1 MPVADRFTVVDEVA
15 CDPRTAR
22 VYEHGW
28 DSGSPA
34 GLIPASRRTR
44 FHGAGLLAVEAWP
57 GGPARLW
64 SAPRPAAEV
73 PSIHACLL
81 PGRRGA
87 RLVVRADGQVDA
99 GDHPDLVR
107 ACTRWAESVAAL
119 AGVAATPSLAP
130 MWCARRGPAAEAGL
144 AADLDGLGRLG
155 LPAGMVL
162 VGGGA
167 PPARTARLVAMVRGA
182 GRAAGVRLAPFLA
195 DPDGRLATRHPDWLV
210 GGAVADGGARV
221 LDVTHP
227 SAAAHLRARV
237 AELAAAGAGLLALDR
252 LDAGALPGRR
262 HADASVLAAYR
273 EGLRLVREAAGPGI
287 ILLGRDAP
295 LLPSVGLVDA
305 MRVAPLVGNPDGP
318 ALQRALRHARA
329 RGFQHARLW
338 VGTPGRVLLR
348 PGDHR
353 STRWVAH
360 AVASG
365 GLAAAGGDLAALDQA
380 GVDLLRVLLRP
391 SSPRPVRWSPAG

>member
-1 MPVADRFTVVDEVA
+1 VAGRFTVVDEVA

-34 GLIPASRRTR
+34 GLVSASRRTR
-44 FHGAGLLAVEAWP
+44 FQGAGLLAVEAWP

-64 SAPRPAAEV
+64 AAPRPAAEV
-73 PSIHACLL
+73 PSIRACLL

-87 RLVVRADGQVDA
+87 RLVVRADGEVDA

-107 ACTRWAESVAAL
+107 ACTRWAEGVAAL

-130 MWCARRGPAAEAGL
+130 MWCARRGPDAEAGL
-144 AADLDGLGRLG
+144 AGDLEGLGRLG

-167 PPARTARLVAMVRGA
+167 PPARAARLVAMVRRA

-195 DPDGRLATRHPDWLV
+195 GPGLASHHPDWLV
-210 GGAVADGGARV
+210 GGAVADGGARI

-227 SAAAHLRARV
+227 AAAAHLRARV
-237 AELAAAGAGLLALDR
+237 AELAAAGADLLALDR
-252 LDAGALPGRR
+252 LDVGARPGRR
-262 HADASVLAAYR
+262 HGDASALAAYR
-273 EGLRLVREAAGPGI
+273 EGLRLVREAAGPGVV
-287 ILLGRDAP
+287 LLGRDAP

-305 MRVAPLVGNPDGP
+305 MRVAPLVADPDGP

-348 PGDHR
+348 PGDR
-353 STRWVAH
+353 RRRRWVEH

-380 GVDLLRVLLRP
+380 GVALLRVLLRP